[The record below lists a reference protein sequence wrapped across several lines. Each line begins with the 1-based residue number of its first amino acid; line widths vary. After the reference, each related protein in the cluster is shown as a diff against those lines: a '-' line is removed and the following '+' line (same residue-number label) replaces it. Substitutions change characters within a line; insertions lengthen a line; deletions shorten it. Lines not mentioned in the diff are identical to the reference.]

1 MIQRPASL
9 ETAKASAVAYLD
21 DRACIALTGED
32 RVRWLNG
39 VLTNDVAALAN
50 GKGPRAQYACAL
62 TEKGKIIADAIVVM
76 FDDALHVWVPA
87 RTAPGLLSHWER
99 YVIMDDVEIALDT
112 DRRLLMVQGGSA
124 AKVVDGAMLAARA
137 ASYDDLLGGVLL
149 DVASGEAEEV
159 LRRLVSAGAIAIEPG
174 DVHTLRV
181 EAGRATFGFD
191 FDEKSLVQEAGLEG
205 RAVSFSKGC
214 YHGQEVVCM
223 LENRGH
229 VNKRLV
235 QLQVSAG
242 APVQVGAEVTTDAPV
257 GKVTSVVPR
266 DDGSAIALALIK
278 LAHAKPDAVVRVG
291 DREARVQ
298 ALTT

>member
-1 MIQRPASL
+1 MTRDLQTVRD
-9 ETAKASAVAYLD
+9 SAVAYLE

-50 GKGPRAQYACAL
+50 RKGPRAQYACAL

-76 FDDALHVWVPA
+76 DDELLHVWVPA
-87 RTAPGLLSHWER
+87 RTAPTLLSHWER
-99 YVIMDDVEIALDT
+99 YVIMDDVEMALAT
-112 DRRLLMVQGGSA
+112 DRRLLMVQGGRA
-124 AKVVDGAMLAARA
+124 VKVIEDAMLASRA
-137 ASYDDLLGGVLL
+137 ASYDDLLGGALL
-149 DVASGEAEEV
+149 DVPSGDAEEI
-159 LRRLVSAGAIAIEPG
+159 LRRLTSIGAIAIEPG

-181 EAGRATFGFD
+181 EAARATFGFD
-191 FDEKSLVQEAGLEG
+191 FDEKSLVQEAGIEG

-235 QLQVSAG
+235 QLHVPPG
-242 APVQVGAEVTTDAPV
+242 APVEAGAEVKADAPI
-257 GKVTSVVPR
+257 GRVTSVVPR
-266 DDGSAIALALIK
+266 EDGSAVALAVVK
-278 LAHAKPDAVVRVG
+278 LAHAKPDAVVKVG
-291 DREARVQ
+291 DRDAKVI
-298 ALTT
+298 ALTS

>member
-1 MIQRPASL
+1 MKRPADL
-9 ETAKASAVAYLD
+9 DTARASAVAYLE
-21 DRACIALTGED
+21 DRACLALTGED

-50 GKGPRAQYACAL
+50 GKGPRAHYACAL
-62 TEKGKIIADAIVVM
+62 TEKGKIIADAIVAM
-76 FDDALHVWVPA
+76 ADDALHVWVPP
-87 RTAPGLLSHWER
+87 RTAPGLLERWER
-99 YVIMDDVEIALDT
+99 YVIMDDVELALDA
-112 DRRLLMVQGGSA
+112 DRRLLMVQGGRA
-124 AKVVDGAMLAARA
+124 AKVLEDAMLTARA
-137 ASYDDLLGGVLL
+137 ASYDDLLGGALL
-149 DVASGEAEEV
+149 DVASGEAEEI
-159 LRRLVSAGAIAIEPG
+159 LRRLVAAGAIALEPG

-191 FDEKSLVQEAGLEG
+191 FDDKSLVQEAGLEA

-235 QLQVSAG
+235 QLQVAPG
-242 APVQVGAEVTTDAPV
+242 AALQAGAEVLADAPV

-266 DDGSAIALALIK
+266 DDGSAIALAVVK
-278 LAHAKPDAVVRVG
+278 LAHAKPDARVKVG
-291 DREARVQ
+291 DREARVI